1 MIAQIYTFFTL
12 EMIYLWLNL
21 GILPFWFV
29 LIFFP
34 QSQICRVFITSVFPL
49 FILSLAYS
57 YLLYTAY
64 MNNYDFLQNFTLYFG
79 LNEISNLFENQSFLI
94 VFWVHFLA
102 INLFCGGWMVNDS
115 QMFRMKK
122 SLVALPLIITYL
134 IGPIGIVIYWIIR
147 IFYAKRINLY
157 D

>member
-57 YLLYTAY
+57 CLLYIAF
-64 MNNYDFLQNFTLYFG
+64 MNDYDFLQNFTLYFG
-79 LNEISNLFENQSFLI
+79 LNEISNLFKNQSFLV
-94 VFWVHFLA
+94 VFWLHFLA
-102 INLFCGGWMVNDS
+102 MNLFCGGWMVNDS
-115 QMFRMKK
+115 QMFRMNKF
-122 SLVALPLIITYL
+122 LVALPLIITYL
-134 IGPIGIVIYWIIR
+134 IGPIGIVIYWLIR
-147 IFYAKRINLY
+147 IFYAKRIGLY
-157 D
+157 N